1 MTILA
6 TGFLDTW
13 GPIAIKLL
21 FVAALVPLA
30 AYVLGYAFLKILA
43 HMQYRLGPME
53 AGRYHGI
60 GQLLADGLKFLQKED
75 IIPDKADRQ
84 VFIYAPAVVLVGVV
98 LVIMTVPFGPP
109 PLEIVN
115 LDSQLFVVLAAS
127 SLSTIGVL
135 MAGWSSAN
143 KYSMMG
149 GFRAAGQLLAY
160 ELPLILATVGV
171 VMQAGTMSLQG
182 IVQEQGAFH
191 LFGTPLVVP
200 YLIPQ
205 FLAFLLFV
213 VSSQAELSQAPFD
226 MPFAESELV
235 AGFATEY
242 SGFRYLF
249 FFLAEFASNFA
260 LAAIGATLFLGGYWA
275 PFLTETQLRFFGPLI
290 LGAKIAALVFVFFW
304 MRSTYPRLR
313 EDQLQRFAWKWL
325 IPIGLVNIAVT
336 GVLKV
341 VAR

>member
-1 MTILA
+1 MNWWAFALR
-6 TGFLDTW
+6 LLV
-13 GPIAIKLL
+13 IAAMI
-21 FVAALVPLA
+21 PLA
-30 AYVLGYAFLKILA
+30 AYVLGYAFLKVLA

-53 AGRYHGI
+53 AGRFHGV

-75 IIPDKADRQ
+75 LVPDKADRP
-84 VFIYAPAVVLVGVV
+84 VFLFAPAVVLVGVV
-98 LVIMTVPFGPP
+98 LVYMTIPFGPP
-109 PLEIVN
+109 PLNIVN
-115 LDSQLFVVLAAS
+115 LDSQLFVMLAAS
-127 SLSTIGVL
+127 SLGTIGVL

-160 ELPLILATVGV
+160 ELPLILAAVGV
-171 VMQAGTMSLQG
+171 VMQAGTLNLDG
-182 IVQEQGAFH
+182 IVQAQGAFH
-191 LFGTPLVVP
+191 LFGTQIPIPYVVP
-200 YLIPQ
+200 QIIG
-205 FLAFLLFV
+205 FV
-213 VSSQAELSQAPFD
+213 VFVIASQAELSQAPFD

-260 LAAIGATLFLGGYWA
+260 FAAIGATLFLGGYYV
-275 PFLTETQLRFFGPLI
+275 PLVPERLLYIVGPIAL
-290 LGAKIAALVFVFFW
+290 AVKIAFLVFVFFW

-325 IPIGLVNIAVT
+325 IPVSLVNIALT
-336 GVLKV
+336 GVFKV
-341 VAR
+341 AV